1 MPHEFINE
9 QVDIYQL
16 PSIDVPHKGS
26 AGTQVTIGDLHGNA
40 IKLMFMLV
48 KHGIATNID
57 EADYNRLVAIY
68 KTPTQDLTK
77 KHLDEFNQIDV
88 VKLSI

>member
-40 IKLMFMLV
+40 IKLKFGESRRESKIIFV
-48 KHGIATNID
+48 K
-57 EADYNRLVAIY
+57 
-68 KTPTQDLTK
+68 
-77 KHLDEFNQIDV
+77 
-88 VKLSI
+88 